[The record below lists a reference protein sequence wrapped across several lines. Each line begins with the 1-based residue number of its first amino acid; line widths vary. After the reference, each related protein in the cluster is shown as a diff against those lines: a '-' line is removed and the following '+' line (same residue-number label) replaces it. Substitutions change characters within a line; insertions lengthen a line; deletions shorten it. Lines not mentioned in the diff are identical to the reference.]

1 RISFLQRFA
10 TPKGALLFLC
20 LASIAQSFIVSG
32 LFGVIVSTIEKRFH
46 LHSTE
51 TGLIASSYDVASC
64 LLVLLITYIG
74 GRGHKPL
81 WIGWGVLVIGIGS
94 IVFSLPHFFAPTYL
108 YGEEIH
114 NVCNSTIEQ
123 GKCSESS
130 NIPLRYLY
138 FMFKCESY
146 YPRGFFVVGQLL
158 HGAGGTTLFTLG
170 VTYLDENVKQIQ
182 SSLYHGGLY
191 VCAVLGPAMGFIL
204 GGQFLTIYTNL
215 SESVNISESSSLWV
229 GAWWLGFM
237 GGGVVVVLL
246 SVPIL
251 MLPKQ
256 LPGTSHVR
264 VGRENEV
271 HGGQRGF
278 PGVRNTWTDVWT
290 SGMVLLRNPTFILV
304 TLAGTMDSALV
315 MGIAT
320 FGPKYLESMF
330 AFTPTQASTY
340 FGVLTILAGVTG
352 QLLGGVVVSKARLN
366 VPGILKFC
374 SVCSLIAALSSLM
387 YFHHCPDVKFAGATI
402 PYSGDIIIPSI
413 DHKATCNT
421 QCQCN
426 VDLYDPVCGADGVT
440 YYSPCVAGCTNVF
453 ENKVMWFD
461 GSIHLL
467 RTPWSQV
474 QTSCVSEHAGIFGNP
489 SESRDIHDRDIN
501 SHQVANMGVC
511 GTKSCAT
518 QNLFFAMF
526 FISILGTF
534 SAGTPAIQVIMRVVP
549 FTQRSFAIG
558 VKFVILRILGS
569 IPGPILFG
577 RVLDLACVVWS
588 TECGKHGFCQLYKN
602 ASLSANMAVLIV
614 VLKFLVTSLFIS
626 SWWMYK

>member
-1 RISFLQRFA
+1 R
-10 TPKGALLFLC
+10 
-20 LASIAQSFIVSG
+20 
-32 LFGVIVSTIEKRFH
+32 RFH

-130 NIPLRYLY
+130 LKKYMYLY

-453 ENKVMWFD
+453 ENKKKINVKSLD
-461 GSIHLL
+461 SCTCIPLN
-467 RTPWSQV
+467 
-474 QTSCVSEHAGIFGNP
+474 TS
-489 SESRDIHDRDIN
+489 

-614 VLKFLVTSLFIS
+614 VLK
-626 SWWMYK
+626 